1 MANSKKIRTILT
13 FLVLLIFSKITNAQN
28 TQAYPTNWWTGMQ
41 WNKVQILLHNP
52 NNGFSKA
59 KFTINHKGVS
69 LLKVN
74 DFTNKNYAALDV
86 VVASNAATGF
96 VQIVIDR
103 AGLKETI
110 NWPLL
115 KRNTGNGKAF
125 AQGVNPTDLIYLLM
139 PDRFANGDVTN
150 DRIAGLKDQSLNRD
164 SMYLRHGGD
173 LQGVIGKL
181 DYLKDLGVTTVW
193 MTPVFLNDMPNRTE
207 HGYAATNH
215 YIVDERLGGAAMY
228 KRLSAELHKRNMK
241 LIQDAVY
248 NHVGIEHFFIKDM
261 PAKDWVNQWPT
272 FTQTSYRDQ
281 VLFDPHAAPSQ
292 TKKMRSG
299 WFTKEMPDLNQNN
312 PFVANFLIQHA
323 LWSVEEFGVDGWRID
338 TYAYNDLNFMNRCNA
353 ALIADFPAITM
364 FGETWVHGVVNQSYF
379 CENNMNISVKSNLQN
394 TTDFQTLFY
403 GITPAL
409 TEKQGWTEGVTK
421 LYNTAAQDFIYKNPQ
436 NQLIFLGN
444 HDLSRFF
451 STISED
457 MEKYK
462 MALGWLLTFRGV
474 PQLYYG
480 DEIGM
485 TGFSDPDGR
494 VRSDF
499 LGGWATDKTNK
510 FSKEGRSEKENSIHD
525 YISTLANFRK
535 TATAVTNGEIMQYVP
550 ENGVYT
556 YFRYNSKQTIM
567 CVMNTGEGEME
578 INAAE
583 KFTDRAKGFTS
594 MQNVLTKEKLSLTF
608 KIKSKEMII
617 AELYR

>member
-1 MANSKKIRTILT
+1 MASTIKIKAILT
-13 FLVLLIFSKITNAQN
+13 FFVLLALSQLAQSQN
-28 TQAYPTNWWTGMQ
+28 THAYPTNWWTGMQ
-41 WNKVQILLHNP
+41 WNKVQILLYNP
-52 NNGFSKA
+52 NNGFNKA
-59 KFTINHKGVS
+59 KVTINHKGVS

-74 DFTNKNYAALDV
+74 DFPNPNYTALDV
-86 VVASNAATGF
+86 VVAPNAAVGF
-96 VQIVIDR
+96 VQIVINR

-115 KRNTGNGKAF
+115 KRNSGNGKTF

-139 PDRFANGDVTN
+139 PDRFANGDVAN

-228 KRLSAELHKRNMK
+228 KRLGAELHKRNMK

-248 NHVGIEHFFIKDM
+248 NHVGLEHFFIKDM

-299 WFTKEMPDLNQNN
+299 WFTKEMPDVNQNN

-353 ALIADFPAITM
+353 ALLADFPAITM
-364 FGETWVHGVVNQSYF
+364 FGETWMHGVVNQSYF
-379 CENNMNISVKSNLQN
+379 CENNMNTAVKSNLQN

-436 NQLIFLGN
+436 NQVIFLSN

-451 STISED
+451 STIGED
-457 MEKYK
+457 VEKYK
-462 MALGWLLTFRGV
+462 MALGWLLTFRGI

-510 FSKEGRSEKENSIHD
+510 FTKEGRSEKENSIHD
-525 YISTLANFRK
+525 YLSTLANFRK
-535 TATAVTNGEIMQYVP
+535 TATAITKGEMMQYVP

-556 YFRYNSKQTIM
+556 YFRYNGKQTIM
-567 CVMNTGEGEME
+567 CVMNTGEWEME

-583 KFTDRAKGFTS
+583 KFTDRTKGFTG
-594 MQNVLTKEKLSLTF
+594 MQNVLTKEKQGLSF
-608 KIKSKEMII
+608 KIKPKEMII